1 MEALPQNE
9 IASTRGVG
17 IRVEEA
23 AIPVAEVVR
32 GACEILGLD
41 PLYVAN
47 EGCFV
52 IFVPAAQEREALDIL
67 SAIPVS
73 PGAVL
78 TGSVVD
84 SSKAGPVVLKNK
96 NRVHPST

>member
-1 MEALPQNE
+1 L
-9 IASTRGVG
+9 TH
-17 IRVEEA
+17 
-23 AIPVAEVVR
+23 
-32 GACEILGLD
+32 
-41 PLYVAN
+41 YVAN

-84 SSKAGPVVLKNK
+84 SSKAGPVVLKTK
-96 NRVHPST
+96 IGCTQVLDLLSGEQLPQIC